1 MRKKALILLL
11 FLGFILILASSCLTA
26 QPETQPSQPPLA
38 RPSGLP
44 QAAKGIDVET
54 IKFCASGWR
63 PSSYSFAI
71 FADPHVTTNA
81 AKLKEAVSKVNT
93 AYPNVKFVIVLGDL
107 IQGEEATA
115 ADYTTQFNN
124 AKTALDGLTV
134 PYIPIIGNHDVWCNL
149 SGGNIT
155 LQDGTT
161 TIPVYTDTTYPEAI
175 FDQVFGP
182 VYAGLATKL
191 PGWTKQ
197 GGMPITPNPN
207 NSAFPPTYFQ
217 NFAFDWGDFH
227 FVCLDFCARDD
238 FNPKDWSIK
247 INNFIIPFTKCQFG
261 HARIQQEYGN
271 NGTIKW
277 LENHLQNYTGS
288 KKIILFSHHPPVFEL
303 SGTGTYLS
311 QSKPWTLNDENTYG
325 FKQAEYKSNSSSL
338 VSILNSLFKTRGFNY
353 SWIAGHYHI
362 KGMNWTDRTTTPPAW
377 VKVIASVYST
387 SSWMQ
392 SLPAGLTLDPT
403 ITVNKTYSVTTIG
416 NDNGQITI
424 VNVVPWWSCWTQVIT
439 TKPSY

>member
-26 QPETQPSQPPLA
+26 QPEAQPSQPPPA

-63 PSSYSFAI
+63 TSSYSFAI

-81 AKLKEAVSKVNT
+81 AKLQEAVSKVNT

-107 IQGEEATA
+107 IQGEAATA
-115 ADYTTQFNN
+115 ADYKTQFNN

-134 PYIPIIGNHDVWCNL
+134 PYIPTIGNHDVWCNL
-149 SGGNIT
+149 SGGTIT

-182 VYAGLATKL
+182 VYAGLTTTL

-238 FNPKDWSIK
+238 FKPIDWSIK
-247 INNFIIPFTKCQFG
+247 INNFTIPFTKCQFG

-271 NGTIKW
+271 NGTIRW
-277 LENHLQNYTGS
+277 LETHLQNYTGS
-288 KKIILFSHHPPVFEL
+288 KKIILLSHHPPVFEL
-303 SGTGTYLS
+303 KGTGRYQS
-311 QSKPWTLNDENTYG
+311 QSVTWNLNDENTYG
-325 FKQAEYKSNSSSL
+325 FKQTEYGSL
-338 VSILNSLFKTRGFNY
+338 VNILNSLFKTRGFNY
-353 SWIAGHYHI
+353 SWFAGHYHV
-362 KGMNWTDRTTTPPAW
+362 KSMNWTDRTTTPPAG
-377 VKVIASVYST
+377 VKVIASV
-387 SSWMQ
+387 Q
-392 SLPAGLTLDPT
+392 SLSWINNPPAGLTLDPT
-403 ITVNKTYSVTTIG
+403 ITVNKTHSVTTAG
-416 NDNGQITI
+416 NDNGRITI
-424 VNVVPWWSCWTQVIT
+424 VNVVPFWQCWAPV
-439 TKPSY
+439 PRPPYPY